1 MLNGGFTE
9 TSLTPLYQNNMG
21 KLFMQL
27 MMMVMTFLV
36 MWWGLSKIDW
46 MTTLHVEEVGKSTE
60 EKLGKLYWEIFKKM
74 EDEETDEKIMDPVDS
89 LLTHLCEQNGIDHD
103 KIKLHIIRKDDI
115 NAFALPD
122 GHLVLFTG
130 LIEDCENE
138 AELCGV
144 MAHELAH
151 MQNGHIMKKLVK
163 EIGLSMLISMTTG
176 KGNPEMIQQAVKVLS
191 STAYDRSLESDADIT
206 GVDYLINAH
215 IDPEPFANF
224 LFRMSAGEKDLPQQL
239 FWITTHPGAEDRTR
253 TILDYVGQRE
263 YQKQMVLDSV
273 QWIDLKQAIL

>member
-1 MLNGGFTE
+1 
-9 TSLTPLYQNNMG
+9 MG
-21 KLFMQL
+21 KLLVQL
-27 MMMVMTFLV
+27 IIMIMAFFV
-36 MWWGLSKIDW
+36 MWWGFSKIDW
-46 MTTLHVEEVGKSTE
+46 MTTLKVEEVGKSTE
-60 EKLGKLYWEIFKKM
+60 EKLGKLYWEIFKRM
-74 EDEETDEKIMDPVDS
+74 EEEETDEKIMDPVDS
-89 LLTHLCEQNGIDHD
+89 LLHHLCEQNGIDHN
-103 KIKLHIIRKDDI
+103 KIKLHIVRKDDI

-144 MAHELAH
+144 IAHELAH

-206 GVDYLINAH
+206 GVDYLINAN

-224 LFRMSAGEKDLPQQL
+224 LFRMSADEKDLPQQL
-239 FWITTHPGAEDRTR
+239 FWISTHPGSENRTR
-253 TILDYVGQRE
+253 TILDYIAQRDFE
-263 YQKQMVLDSV
+263 TQMVLDSA
-273 QWIDLKQAIL
+273 QWGSLKQTLSEK